1 MKNFKIIWIIR
12 IVAFVI
18 FMISLVTMA
27 TNVYSIKNTSPILYQ
42 VTYMSDCISAPRSN
56 PGIKVL
62 YNNEEYHVG
71 IQSRTCNEIK
81 KGNKPKLY
89 FNKYLNK
96 VVSETKVNY
105 TLPVILFVLF
115 LFFLFVSP
123 QRKNSI

>member
-1 MKNFKIIWIIR
+1 MIWIIR
-12 IVAFVI
+12 SVAFVF

-27 TNVYSIKNTSPILYQ
+27 TNIYSIKNTSPIQYK

-71 IQSRTCNEIK
+71 IQSRICDEVK
-81 KGNKPKLY
+81 KGNKPDLY

-96 VVSETKVNY
+96 VVSDTQVNY

-115 LFFLFVSP
+115 LFFLFVPP
-123 QRKNSI
+123 QSKKTI